1 MIKSNSKAAR
11 DRIRSYIIDGFHDSD
26 FETWN
31 GVTVT
36 DFATIARVILSDF
49 ERVTG
54 CDYYYRHF
62 PSNTDRFVDFTRGLP
77 SLVDCGFW
85 CGCDSGKDL
94 LAAWLE
100 ETETEKNRYTEDNA
114 CIMIARLIYRELT
127 AAAGSNVKEYNA
139 LVDELK
145 KGVTK

>member
-1 MIKSNSKAAR
+1 MIKSNSKKALE
-11 DRIRSYIIDGFHDSD
+11 RIRQYIVDGFHDSD
-26 FETWN
+26 FESWN
-31 GVTVT
+31 GVNVT
-36 DFATIARVILSDF
+36 DLKTISRIILADF

-54 CDYYYRHF
+54 CDYYYRKYT
-62 PSNTDRFVDFTRGLP
+62 NQDRFVDFTRGLP

-100 ETETEKNRYTEDNA
+100 ETETEKNKYSEDDA

-127 AAAGSNVKEYNA
+127 KAAGYTGKETIESI
-139 LVDELK
+139 LSELK
-145 KGVTK
+145 KGA